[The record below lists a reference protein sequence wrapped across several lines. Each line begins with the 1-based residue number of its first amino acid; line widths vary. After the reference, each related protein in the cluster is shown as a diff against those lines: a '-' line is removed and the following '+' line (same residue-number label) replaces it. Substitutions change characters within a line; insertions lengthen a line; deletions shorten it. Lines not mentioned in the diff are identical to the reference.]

1 VKTID
6 ILDAY
11 IKFGTKL
18 VHLTWEKKE
27 KSKTSHKK
35 SEEKDEFKSLKMRP

>member
-1 VKTID
+1 MKTID

-11 IKFGTKL
+11 IEFGTKL
-18 VHLTWEKKE
+18 IHLTCEKKE

-35 SEEKDEFKSLKMRP
+35 SEEKDEFESLKMSP